1 MVANIERSYLISK
14 IKSLEDFSK
23 YTFAKYI
30 HDILKDL
37 KRKEEKINHLFFKI
51 ISLSY
56 KCCTH
61 ESQL

>member
-14 IKSLEDFSK
+14 INSPEDFSK

-37 KRKEEKINHLFFKI
+37 KRKEEKINH
-51 ISLSY
+51 
-56 KCCTH
+56 
-61 ESQL
+61 